1 MKKISCELCGSNQL
15 IKQDGFFVCEHCG
28 TKYSAEEAKKL
39 LIDGIVEVT
48 GSVKIDS
55 SDRLSNLYQIARR
68 AKDEDNAESAERYY
82 DMILIEDP
90 ESWEAAFYLTY
101 FRASKSSIPN
111 IYTAIESINNSL
123 SNVFKLINS
132 HINDEEEQEH
142 ALEEITNRII
152 NIASDLFY
160 TATKSY
166 DNLSLEGQIKHAESF
181 IDNTHACYS
190 LQYNLGDLLE
200 AFYAEN
206 DFIIELA
213 VDAWKSAIQMH
224 LKNIEFTKDRRITY
238 IKPNTIHNEDFKI
251 YVSNKK
257 INREIIE
264 KYKIKIKKYEP
275 SYEGPAIPSEGYCYI
290 ATAVYGSYDSPEVII
305 LRAYRDEVLSK
316 KWYGRAFIRIYYA
329 VSPSVVKHFGKT
341 KWFNRIFK
349 HLLDNQIENLKT
361 NTYVNFEKQE

>member
-1 MKKISCELCGSNQL
+1 
-15 IKQDGFFVCEHCG
+15 
-28 TKYSAEEAKKL
+28 
-39 LIDGIVEVT
+39 
-48 GSVKIDS
+48 
-55 SDRLSNLYQIARR
+55 
-68 AKDEDNAESAERYY
+68 
-82 DMILIEDP
+82 MILIEDP

-206 DFIIELA
+206 DFITELG
-213 VDAWKSAIQMH
+213 VDAWKSAIQ
-224 LKNIEFTKDRRITY
+224 R
-238 IKPNTIHNEDFKI
+238 KI
-251 YVSNKK
+251 SM
-257 INREIIE
+257 
-264 KYKIKIKKYEP
+264 
-275 SYEGPAIPSEGYCYI
+275 S
-290 ATAVYGSYDSPEVII
+290 I
-305 LRAYRDEVLSK
+305 L
-316 KWYGRAFIRIYYA
+316 
-329 VSPSVVKHFGKT
+329 H
-341 KWFNRIFK
+341 
-349 HLLDNQIENLKT
+349 
-361 NTYVNFEKQE
+361 